1 MINID
6 DRRLQG
12 TAIFLTVLT
21 LKPTGIRTEMFNLF
35 LRQVW
40 TLTVKNLL
48 ITFVRPSATT
58 TLRALVLPVVF
69 IAVMYV
75 EEYFSP

>member
-1 MINID
+1 
-6 DRRLQG
+6 
-12 TAIFLTVLT
+12 
-21 LKPTGIRTEMFNLF
+21 MFNLF

-58 TLRALVLPVVF
+58 TLRALVLPVIF
-69 IAVMYV
+69 IAIMYV
-75 EEYFSP
+75 EEYLSW